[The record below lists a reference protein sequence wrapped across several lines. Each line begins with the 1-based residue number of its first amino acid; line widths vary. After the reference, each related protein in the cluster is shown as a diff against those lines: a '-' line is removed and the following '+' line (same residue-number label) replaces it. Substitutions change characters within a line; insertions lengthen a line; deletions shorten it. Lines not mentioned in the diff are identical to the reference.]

1 MHRRSARLMVR
12 KDQAIRN
19 DDILSPARRKH
30 HNLSNIFWSQRLAAT
45 FIASRSQHKGQ
56 ISDEQLDS
64 RVHRICLGLI
74 SIKPHH
80 RELGLNL
87 ARIHAHDTHSG
98 GDKFFSQ
105 ALGESPNSRFGCAV
119 DSSAGVRL
127 TTCDGSDIDDIAG
140 AGAVVAFEHALENFL
155 GHVDES
161 SHVGSK
167 HDVHVFFG
175 DIGGSGD
182 TFDQTAV

>member
-74 SIKPHH
+74 STKPHH
-80 RELGLNL
+80 RELSLNL
-87 ARIHAHDTHSG
+87 TRIHAHDTHSG
-98 GDKFFSQ
+98 GDEFLSQ
-105 ALGESPNSRFGCAV
+105 TLGESPDGCFGCAV
-119 DSSAGVRL
+119 NSSAGVRL
-127 TTCDGSDIDDIAG
+127 TTCDRSDVDDIAG
-140 AGAVVAFEHALENFL
+140 AGAFVALEHVLKNFL

-161 SHVGSK
+161 SHVGREN
-167 HDVHVFFG
+167 DVNVFFG
-175 DIGGSGD
+175 DVGGSGD
-182 TFDQTAV
+182 AFD